1 VFLDTNMRR
10 VISRVIFGSESAR
23 ESEAIEA
30 ANALLPP
37 GHGWT
42 WNQALIEFGA
52 LQCTAR
58 RPACIICPLRDECAA
73 YPTMQV
79 ALQLKSAR
87 SNQAR
92 AEPFETTTRFYRG
105 RIVEALRALPEDE
118 PEGISLPELGLR
130 VREGFT
136 LENMPWLR
144 ELVDGLQRDGLA
156 LVAEDSPSYDAD
168 RVSAAT
174 GPRVRLP

>member
-1 VFLDTNMRR
+1 
-10 VISRVIFGSESAR
+10 
-23 ESEAIEA
+23 
-30 ANALLPP
+30 
-37 GHGWT
+37 
-42 WNQALIEFGA
+42 
-52 LQCTAR
+52 
-58 RPACIICPLRDECAA
+58 
-73 YPTMQV
+73 MQV
-79 ALQLKSAR
+79 ALQLKSVR
-87 SNQAR
+87 SNQAK